1 MPLLLLVGVV
11 VLGVVEGAACEGRL
25 VVTFAPPLQ
34 HAEADA
40 AHLGRVRI
48 RVRVRVRVRGG
59 VRVRARVRV
68 RVRVRPMQRTA
79 TTRAMTTVMSAPM
92 AFFEIIIGSS
102 TNATCNR

>member
-1 MPLLLLVGVV
+1 MRVRVSGRAKVRVV
-11 VLGVVEGAACEGRL
+11 QGLACEGRL

-34 HAEADA
+34 HAKADA

-59 VRVRARVRV
+59 VRARVRVGVRVRV
-68 RVRVRPMQRTA
+68 RVRVRPMQHTA
-79 TTRAMTTVMSAPM
+79 ATRAMTTVMSAPM

-102 TNATCNR
+102 TNAT